1 MIQLKSEAE
10 IEKIR
15 KACRIVAIVLGEV
28 GNIISPGCTT
38 YELEILARRLIE
50 KEGAE
55 SAFKGYRG
63 YPASIC
69 TSVNEAVVHGIPGPY
84 RLKNGDIIGLDVGV
98 KYQGYYGDGAR
109 TFPVG
114 AIKADA
120 EKLLKITERALDI
133 AVSKAVV
140 GNRLYDISNAI
151 QTHAEQNG
159 FSVVRD
165 YVGHGIGTSM
175 HEEPSIPNFGA
186 AGTGPRIKEGMVLAI
201 ETMINMGM
209 YQVKLLPDG
218 WTAVTADGKPS
229 AHFEHTVAV
238 TEKGPVI
245 LTRL

>member
-15 KACRIVAIVLGEV
+15 KACRIVAIVLGEA

-186 AGTGPRIKEGMVLAI
+186 AGTGPRIKAGMVLAI

-218 WTAVTADGKPS
+218 WTAVTADSKPS

-238 TEKGPVI
+238 TESGPKI
-245 LTRL
+245 LTKL